1 MNEIMSEVCADD
13 TFEKLA
19 VWQRAQAISVEVYRL
34 LSDCKDWGFKD
45 QITRSTNSIADNIA
59 EGAER
64 PGAAEFRQFLGYAKG
79 SAGES
84 RSQFYRAQS
93 LNYVS
98 QADGQR
104 AVTELKAISKM
115 IHALRNSLK

>member
-1 MNEIMSEVCADD
+1 MNEVCADD

-34 LSDCKDWGFKD
+34 LSDCRDWGFKD

-64 PGAAEFRQFLGYAKG
+64 PGKAEFRQFLGYAKG

-84 RSQFYRAQS
+84 RAQTYRAQS
-93 LNYVS
+93 LNYIS
-98 QADGQR
+98 NEDAQR
-104 AVTELKAISKM
+104 LVKELKEISKM
-115 IHALRNSLK
+115 IHALRKSLQ

>member
-1 MNEIMSEVCADD
+1 MDEIMNEVCADD

-34 LSDCKDWGFKD
+34 LSDCRDWGFKD

-64 PGAAEFRQFLGYAKG
+64 PGKAEFRQFLGYAKG

-84 RSQFYRAQS
+84 RAQTYRAQS
-93 LNYVS
+93 LNYIS
-98 QADGQR
+98 NEDAQR
-104 AVTELKAISKM
+104 LVKELKEISKM
-115 IHALRNSLK
+115 IHALRKSLQ

>member
-1 MNEIMSEVCADD
+1 MNEEHADD

-19 VWQRAQAISVEVYRL
+19 VWQRAQAISIAVYRL
-34 LSDCKDWGFKD
+34 LSACKDWGFKD

-64 PGAAEFRQFLGYAKG
+64 PGKAEFRQFLGYAKG

-84 RSQFYRAQS
+84 RSQTYRAQALKYIS
-93 LNYVS
+93 E
-98 QADGQR
+98 ADAKR
-104 AVTELKAISKM
+104 LATELKEISKM
-115 IHALRNSLK
+115 INGLRNSMK

>member
-1 MNEIMSEVCADD
+1 MDANHTDD

-19 VWQRAQAISVEVYRL
+19 VWQRAQAISIEVYRL
-34 LSDCKDWGFKD
+34 LANCKDWGFKD

-64 PGAAEFRQFLGYAKG
+64 PGKAEYRQFLGYAKG

-84 RSQFYRAQS
+84 RSQVYRAEA
-93 LNYVS
+93 LNYITK
-98 QADGQR
+98 ADAKR
-104 AVTELKAISKM
+104 LVPELKEISKM
-115 IHALRNSLK
+115 INGLRNSMK

>member
-1 MNEIMSEVCADD
+1 MREGNSDD

-19 VWQRAQAISVEVYRL
+19 VWQRAQAICIEVYRL
-34 LSDCKDWGFKD
+34 LTECKDWGFKD

-64 PGAAEFRQFLGYAKG
+64 PGKAEYRQFLGYAKG

-84 RSQFYRAQS
+84 RSQAKEGR
-93 LNYVS
+93 
-98 QADGQR
+98 G
-104 AVTELKAISKM
+104 
-115 IHALRNSLK
+115 

>member
-1 MNEIMSEVCADD
+1 MREEQDDD

-19 VWQRAQAISVEVYRL
+19 VWQRAQAISVEVYQL

-64 PGAAEFRQFLGYAKG
+64 PGKAEFRQFLGYAKG

-84 RSQFYRAQS
+84 RAQIYRAQA
-93 LNYVS
+93 LNYIS
-98 QADGQR
+98 NTDGR
-104 AVTELKAISKM
+104 CLVTELKEISKM
-115 IHALRNSLK
+115 IHGLRNSLK

>member
-1 MNEIMSEVCADD
+1 MDEIMNEVCADD

-34 LSDCKDWGFKD
+34 LSDCKDWGFKY

-64 PGAAEFRQFLGYAKG
+64 PGKPEFRQFLGYAKG

-84 RSQFYRAQS
+84 RAQA
-93 LNYVS
+93 LNYIS
-98 QADGQR
+98 NEDAQR
-104 AVTELKAISKM
+104 LVLNLIFNFRLKLHLQLPS
-115 IHALRNSLK
+115 

>member
-1 MNEIMSEVCADD
+1 MREENSDD

-19 VWQRAQAISVEVYRL
+19 VWQRAQAISIEVYRL
-34 LSDCKDWGFKD
+34 LTECKDWGFKD

-64 PGAAEFRQFLGYAKG
+64 PGKAEYRQFLGYAKG

-84 RSQFYRAQS
+84 RSQTYRAQA
-93 LNYVS
+93 LNYISAADS
-98 QADGQR
+98 QRLVA
-104 AVTELKAISKM
+104 ELKEISKM
-115 IHALRNSLK
+115 IYGLRNSMK